1 VAAEH
6 GGLAS
11 FVSFTAMI
19 VAAQRIAEGRHS
31 KPILQDALLCDLLS
45 STPGAAPPLMP
56 CMQLSWS
63 RTPHALPA

>member
-1 VAAEH
+1 MAAEH

-31 KPILQDALLCDLLS
+31 KPVLQDLLLCDLLS
-45 STPGAAPPLMP
+45 STPGD
-56 CMQLSWS
+56 
-63 RTPHALPA
+63 